1 MPRRVWIGVF
11 LCCLGTINY
20 MDRIALSIAA
30 KPIAQQFGLSSV
42 WMGYLFS
49 SFIWS
54 YTLFQLPMGFLVDRI
69 GAKRMAAYGI
79 FIWSLATAMT
89 GAGWS
94 FTSILATRLV
104 MGGGESTTNPVI
116 GKVVREWIPTSERG
130 VFASLSGSG
139 SFVGPALASAL
150 FGATIG
156 LIGWRWSFVMAGG
169 IGMMWLLA
177 WLYWFGDPESVR
189 WLSAEEREKI
199 LNERQEKKGKKAG
212 ASGSEGH
219 KFSQLLSS
227 KTLWGLALTMGCNV
241 YAQYLFLTWLPS
253 YLIATRH
260 LTILKTGLFTAVPY
274 IIAAVL
280 CIFLGKVSDSYIK
293 KEGVTSGRRRN
304 VVALALMLGA
314 VVLIVP
320 VVHSIWVLVGVFAI
334 SLSGIA
340 TTTTLDFSLLNDLL
354 VDPRNIGKAMAFVVI
369 GGNVFGMM
377 APIITGYIIQITG
390 SYNWA
395 FLIAGLLLVSG
406 ATIVLTMTRRPI
418 TPKSAG
424 IPTAPQPQH
433 V

>member
-1 MPRRVWIGVF
+1 MSRRIWIGVF

-30 KPIAQQFGLSSV
+30 KPIAQQFGLSPV

-54 YTLFQLPMGFLVDRI
+54 YTLFQLPMGILVDRI

-79 FIWSLATAMT
+79 FIWSLATAPT
-89 GAGWS
+89 GAAWS
-94 FTSILATRLV
+94 FRSILVTRLV

-150 FGATIG
+150 FGASIG
-156 LIGWRWSFVMAGG
+156 IVGWRWSFVLAGA
-169 IGMMWLLA
+169 IGMLWLLA
-177 WLYWFGDPESVR
+177 WLYWFGDPENVT
-189 WLSAEEREKI
+189 WLSVGEREKI
-199 LNERQEKKGKKAG
+199 LNERQEKKGRR
-212 ASGSEGH
+212 ASPSQEDGH
-219 KFSQLLSS
+219 KFVHLLSS

-253 YLIATRH
+253 YLIATRN

-274 IIAAVL
+274 VIAAVL
-280 CIFLGKVSDSYIK
+280 CVLLGRLSDKYIK
-293 KEGVTSGRRRN
+293 KEGVVSGRRRN
-304 VVALALMLGA
+304 VVAAALMLGA
-314 VVLIVP
+314 VVFVVP
-320 VVHSIWVLVGVFAI
+320 LVQNIWALVAVFAI

-354 VDPRNIGKAMAFVVI
+354 VDPRNIGKGMAFVVI
-369 GGNVFGMM
+369 GGNLFGMM
-377 APIITGYIIQITG
+377 APIVTGYVIQITG

-406 ATIVLTMTRRPI
+406 AGT
-418 TPKSAG
+418 AG
-424 IPTAPQPQH
+424 VPEPQH

>member
-1 MPRRVWIGVF
+1 
-11 LCCLGTINY
+11 

-30 KPIAQQFGLSSV
+30 RPIAQQFGLSPV

-54 YTLFQLPMGFLVDRI
+54 YTLFQLPMGYLVDRI
-69 GAKRMAAYGI
+69 GSKRMAAYGI
-79 FIWSLATAMT
+79 FVWSLATALT
-89 GAGWS
+89 GAAGS
-94 FTSILATRLV
+94 FASILVARLV
-104 MGGGESTTNPVI
+104 MGAGESTTNPVI
-116 GKVVREWIPTSERG
+116 GKIVREWIPTSERG

-150 FGATIG
+150 FGASIG
-156 LIGWRWSFVMAGG
+156 IIGWRWSFVFAGG
-169 IGMMWLLA
+169 IGMIWLLA
-177 WLYWFGDPESVR
+177 WLYWFDAPETVE
-189 WLSAEEREKI
+189 WLSAGEREKI
-199 LNERQEKKGKKAG
+199 LNERQEKKDKKR
-212 ASGSEGH
+212 SEGPDEGH
-219 KFSQLLSS
+219 NFLHLLSS
-227 KTLWGLALTMGCNV
+227 RTLWGLALTMGCNV

-253 YLIATRH
+253 YLLATRH

-274 IIAAVL
+274 IIAAIL
-280 CIFLGKVSDSYIK
+280 CILLGRLSDKYVRR
-293 KEGVTSGRRRN
+293 EGVISGRRRN
-304 VVALALMLGA
+304 VVAAALMLGS
-314 VVLIVP
+314 VVLIVQL
-320 VVHSIWVLVGVFAI
+320 VQSIWVLVAVFAI

-369 GGNVFGMM
+369 GGNVFGLM
-377 APIITGYIIQITG
+377 APIVTGYVIQITG

-418 TPKSAG
+418 APKSAG
-424 IPTAPQPQH
+424 AAGVPEPQH